1 MRVKPAVCLAVW
13 VTAVVEEILNP
24 DVTDVTTAVS
34 DKGAVHTRVLFSI
47 VNCVPCKLFVLTNE
61 VLVLDNELLKND

>member
-1 MRVKPAVCLAVW
+1 MEW
-13 VTAVVEEILNP
+13 VTAMLQEILDT

-47 VNCVPCKLFVLTNE
+47 VNCVPCKTFVLTNG
-61 VLVLDNELLKND
+61 VLVLEN